1 VTVAA
6 QAQLDAWLA
15 RLGSERQASP
25 HTLAGYRRDLAKLL
39 RFMDAQGL
47 ADFAALDTHAMRRFI
62 AAEHRAGLAPKSL
75 QRLLSSCRSL
85 FRHLS
90 REGQLA
96 HDPALGVRG
105 PKVHRKLPQVL
116 DVDEAASL
124 VEGGGEGALGVR
136 DRAML
141 ELFYSSGLRLSEL
154 TGLRWHDLDLD
165 GGEVRV
171 LGKGSK
177 TRIVPVGRH
186 AVDALRALGQAEGMA
201 AHMPVFRGRGGAPIS
216 PRTVQAR
223 LKTLAL
229 AHGSA
234 KRIHPHLL
242 RHTFAS
248 HMLESSGDLRAVQE
262 LLGHADIAT
271 TQIYTHL
278 DFQHLAKVYDAA
290 HPRARRK

>member
-1 VTVAA
+1 MDA
-6 QAQLDAWLA
+6 QPQVDAWLA
-15 RLGSERQASP
+15 RLGSERKVSP
-25 HTLAGYRRDLAKLL
+25 HTLAGYRRDLDKLL
-39 RFMDAQGL
+39 GYMQKQQIASFVL
-47 ADFAALDTHAMRRFI
+47 LNSHHMRSFI
-62 AAEHRAGLAPKSL
+62 AAEHRAGLSPKSL

-85 FRHLS
+85 FRQLT
-90 REGQLA
+90 REGALS
-96 HDPALGVRG
+96 HDPLAGVRG

-116 DVDEAASL
+116 DVDEATAL
-124 VEGGGEGALGVR
+124 VEGDGSDDALTVR

-154 TGLRWHDLDLD
+154 TGLRWLDLDLD
-165 GGEVRV
+165 AGEVRV
-171 LGKGSK
+171 LGKGRK

-186 AVDALRALGQAEGMA
+186 AITALRALGETEGRA
-201 AHMPVFRGRGGAPIS
+201 PESPVFRGRGGAPIS

-223 LKTLAL
+223 LKTLAMRQ
-229 AHGSA
+229 GFA
-234 KRIHPHLL
+234 KHVHPHLL